1 MPSNQIK
8 EFQFLVDVNLP
19 KRFSFFNSPL
29 FTHIADIDAY
39 MTDQQVWEYAL
50 ENEKVI
56 LTKDADFYDKF
67 MISKVSPKVVYFQL
81 GNLSLKELHNFF
93 MNNWEAI
100 ISHLENGSMLVVQK
114 DQIKVIK

>member
-1 MPSNQIK
+1 MTSKPLR

-19 KRFSFFNSPL
+19 KRFNFFNSPL
-29 FTHIADIDAY
+29 FTHIVDIDPC
-39 MTDQQVWEYAL
+39 MTDEQIWNYAI
-50 ENEKVI
+50 ENDKVI

-67 MISKVSPKVVYFQL
+67 MNSTVSPKVIYFQL

-93 MNNWEAI
+93 ITNWEEI
-100 ISHLENGSMLVVQK
+100 ISHLEDGSMLVVHK

>member
-1 MPSNQIK
+1 MPSNPVK

-19 KRFSFFNSPL
+19 KRFNFFNSPL
-29 FTHIADIDAY
+29 FTHIVDIDAH
-39 MTDQQVWEYAL
+39 MTDQQVWDYAI

-67 MISKVSPKVVYFQL
+67 MSSEVSPKVVFFQL

-93 MNNWEAI
+93 MINWGDI
-100 ISHLENGSMLVVQK
+100 ISHLEEGSMIVVKK

>member
-1 MPSNQIK
+1 MQSNPVK
-8 EFQFLVDVNLP
+8 EFHFLVDVNLP

-29 FTHIADIDAY
+29 FTHIVDIDAY
-39 MTDQQVWEYAL
+39 MTDQQVWDYAI
-50 ENEKVI
+50 ENDKVI

-67 MISKVSPKVVYFQL
+67 MSSKVSPKVVYFQL

-93 MNNWEAI
+93 MTNWAEI
-100 ISHLENGSMLVVQK
+100 ISHLEDGSMLVVQK